1 MTTLTTSKN
10 APTTMRLSAQLARRW
25 LRAAVVASALMSV
38 AVPVVMADERT
49 IDTPTA
55 DQWSQVD
62 RVMADKVKLRDDL
75 YLIIGSLTAQL
86 SPNHPQVA
94 SRQRQL
100 DEVRKEIEKLQTTLQ
115 STYRI
120 QREGDGSLKLVAL
133 ADAAAPEKPKK
144 KAKKNPAAAAVAPD
158 VKPDPYPSATPQKV
172 VAVTDKI
179 FPAVVRLDVAQEIY
193 SDGKRNLQR
202 GIGSGVI
209 IDGEGRILTNY
220 HVAGRG
226 VEIYVTL
233 ANKERV
239 KGKLIGDDHWT
250 DLAIVQLDKDE
261 LKKKNI
267 TYKFA
272 ELGTS
277 KQLIPGQDVMAV
289 GTPFGLARTMTL
301 GVVSNNERTFY
312 PDRLTID
319 EFETGWFA
327 NWIQMDTPINPGNSG
342 GPLVDMD
349 GYVVGINTRGG
360 GQNLNFAVPIDT
372 AKYVVEKILETS
384 KDGKKGYV
392 PRSDLGVDLKP
403 LQDLETFYDIDIN
416 KGVLIN
422 SVDRNSPASKAGIK
436 SQDILLE
443 IDGKSV
449 NCRFPEE
456 IAPVRRMIADI
467 TIGKEVTLTLKRGK
481 ENLTVKAKTEKL
493 EGAVG
498 QERELKTWGLSIR
511 DVTRAY
517 ANQRLLDDDKGV
529 VVTTLSPGYPAAK
542 AELSPGDV
550 VRAVNGEEV
559 NDIDALQKLFD
570 ESVKN
575 KDDQVLFN
583 VQRGRGQRTVIL
595 KVTY

>member
-1 MTTLTTSKN
+1 MAVIDKKHVSV
-10 APTTMRLSAQLARRW
+10 SRRFAVRHRSV
-25 LRAAVVASALMSV
+25 LRAMTVMSLAVLVGASS
-38 AVPVVMADERT
+38 
-49 IDTPTA
+49 
-55 DQWSQVD
+55 
-62 RVMADKVKLRDDL
+62 
-75 YLIIGSLTAQL
+75 
-86 SPNHPQVA
+86 
-94 SRQRQL
+94 
-100 DEVRKEIEKLQTTLQ
+100 
-115 STYRI
+115 
-120 QREGDGSLKLVAL
+120 AL
-133 ADAAAPEKPKK
+133 ADTAPTKPRR
-144 KAKKNPAAAAVAPD
+144 KNRQAPPAVVGGVAPGASTA
-158 VKPDPYPSATPQKV
+158 DPYPAATPQKV

-193 SDGKRNLQR
+193 SEGKRNLQR

-209 IDGEGRILTNY
+209 IDGQGRILTNY

-226 VEIYVTL
+226 VEIFVTL

-239 KGKLIGDDHWT
+239 RGHLIGDDHWT
-250 DLAIVQLDKDE
+250 DLAIVQLDMEEMKRR
-261 LKKKNI
+261 NI
-267 TYKFA
+267 TFKYA
-272 ELGTS
+272 EMGTS

-319 EFETGWFA
+319 EFETGWFS

-342 GPLVDMD
+342 GPLVDMN
-349 GYVVGINTRGG
+349 GYIVGINTRGG
-360 GQNLNFAVPIDT
+360 GQNLNFAVPID
-372 AKYVVEKILETS
+372 AARYVVEQILATAKE
-384 KDGKKGYV
+384 GKKGYV
-392 PRSDLGVDLKP
+392 PRSDLGIDLKP

-416 KGVLIN
+416 KGALVN
-422 SVDRNSPASKAGIK
+422 SIDRNSPAARAGVK

-443 IDGKSV
+443 INGSPV

-456 IAPVRRMIADI
+456 IAPVRRMISQI
-467 TIGKEVTLTLKRGK
+467 PIGSEVTLTLKRGK
-481 ENLTVKAKTEKL
+481 ENLTLKAKTEKL

-498 QERELKTWGLSIR
+498 LEKELKTWGLSVR

-542 AELSPGDV
+542 AELSAGDV

-559 NDIDALQKLFD
+559 DDLDALLKVFE

-575 KDDQVLFN
+575 KEDSVLFN
-583 VQRGRGQRTVIL
+583 VQRGRGQRTVVL
-595 KVTY
+595 KITH